1 VGYSLYVGVNS
12 TYEIPYATLQKSLQR
27 ILEILPLR
35 VQISSQ
41 PLDILNAAGLAPRPR
56 HF

>member
-1 VGYSLYVGVNS
+1 LTFITTNIYFVGYSLYVGV
-12 TYEIPYATLQKSLQR
+12 K
-27 ILEILPLR
+27 
-35 VQISSQ
+35 